1 MDSAL
6 RDEIVKSGEAPRAAE
21 APLVLGAAVFYL
33 AVVPWGTR
41 EDELQLLGQVLAGA
55 VVRAAPRDC
64 LVPPRRDFQKQI

>member
-21 APLVLGAAVFYL
+21 APLVLAAAVFYL

-41 EDELQLLGQVLAGA
+41 ADELQLLGQVLAGA
-55 VVRAAPRDC
+55 VVRTAPRDC
-64 LVPPRRDFQKQI
+64 LAPSQHAFQKQI

>member
-6 RDEIVKSGEAPRAAE
+6 RGEIVKSEEATSAAE

-33 AVVPWGTR
+33 AVVRWGTMT
-41 EDELQLLGQVLAGA
+41 DAFQLLGHVLAGA